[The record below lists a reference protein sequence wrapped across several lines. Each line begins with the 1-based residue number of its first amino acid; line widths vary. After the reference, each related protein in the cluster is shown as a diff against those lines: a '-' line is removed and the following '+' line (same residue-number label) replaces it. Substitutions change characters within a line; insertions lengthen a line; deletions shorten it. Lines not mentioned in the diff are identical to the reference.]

1 MFDYSRMVG
10 RFYEPDEKICLIF
23 DVSNYNE
30 LRKLPEFSER
40 WPDDESYGSRRNK
53 FHWYDMPRAREW
65 ANEFEQGIK
74 AYGFTDDQIHRYSD
88 SDFSTMYRTLAGYVN
103 DNNSIY

>member
-1 MFDYSRMVG
+1 
-10 RFYEPDEKICLIF
+10 
-23 DVSNYNE
+23 
-30 LRKLPEFSER
+30 
-40 WPDDESYGSRRNK
+40 
-53 FHWYDMPRAREW
+53 MPRAREW